1 MVRLELMVNRTLEED
16 FHDRLKKRE
25 IDLHY
30 TKLVGVQGAG
40 AAGLRRGDPVWP
52 EENFLLICYCE
63 EDQAQRLKDVVE
75 GLKRDFPNEG
85 IAMFS
90 MEHCNRSL

>member
-1 MVRLELMVNRTLEED
+1 MLRLELIVNSTLEED
-16 FHDRLKKRE
+16 FHDRLKKRD

-52 EENFLLICYCE
+52 EANFLLIAYCDE
-63 EDQAQRLKDVVE
+63 EQARRLKDVVE

-90 MEHCNRSL
+90 IENCNRSL